1 MTDETA
7 FAATF
12 GWIEYY
18 AAPELEGS
26 GTFFLIT
33 LYVYKF
39 RGKIFIK
46 KSIFTDDQMHTLHTA
61 SFEKV
66 YRTIFQSKRRW
77 LVFKTGVIIYI
88 QNVT

>member
-26 GTFFLIT
+26 GTLFLIT

-39 RGKIFIK
+39 RGKIFIE
-46 KSIFTDDQMHTLHTA
+46 KSIFILMR
-61 SFEKV
+61 F
-66 YRTIFQSKRRW
+66 IFQANLYFFNLQQFIFFS
-77 LVFKTGVIIYI
+77 V
-88 QNVT
+88 N